1 MSSRPFRISSN
12 GLLGLIVGAGRS
24 PEPMTNAGR
33 YLQQLETGDM
43 DYALSH
49 SDDVPCSQELLAGLR
64 RIQITSA
71 KEPS

>member
-1 MSSRPFRISSN
+1 MSARPFRIGSN
-12 GLLGLIVGAGRS
+12 GLLSLMIGAARS

-43 DYALSH
+43 DYTLSH
-49 SDDVPCSQELLAGLR
+49 SDESPCSEELLAGLR

-71 KEPS
+71 KDPS